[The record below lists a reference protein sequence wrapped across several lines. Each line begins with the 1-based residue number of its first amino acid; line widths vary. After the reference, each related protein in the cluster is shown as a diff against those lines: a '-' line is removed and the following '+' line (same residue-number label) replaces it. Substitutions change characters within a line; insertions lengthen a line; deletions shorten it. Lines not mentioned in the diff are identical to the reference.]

1 MNNAMINK
9 AKELR
14 KLLEYVTETLDDQ
27 TALSVATFVV
37 RWKPDTEYAV
47 GDRVSYKPGEEV
59 ELWKCRQ
66 AHTSTEEWAPS
77 TATAS
82 LWERIEETHTG
93 AIDDPIPYNINLAVF
108 EGLYYTEDD
117 VLYVCTR
124 DSGNPLYASA
134 ASLVGNYFEVV
145 TDDEDEPDEPTP
157 EPTPEPDEPVEPD
170 EPIEDEIPE
179 WTQPGAGNGY
189 MVGDKVIFEGAVYES
204 VIDNNVW
211 SPSAYP
217 AGWQLVEE

>member
-1 MNNAMINK
+1 MDNAMINK

-37 RWKPDTEYAV
+37 RWKPDTEYAI

-66 AHTSTEEWAPS
+66 AHTSQEEWPPS

-93 AIDDPIPYNINLAVF
+93 TIDDPIPYNINLAVF

-117 VLYVCTR
+117 VLYICTR
-124 DSGNPLYASA
+124 DSGNPLYATA
-134 ASLVGNYFEVV
+134 ASLIGNYFEVV
-145 TDDEDEPDEPTP
+145 TGHEIEP
-157 EPTPEPDEPVEPD
+157 EPTPEEPEEPA
-170 EPIEDEIPE
+170 EQTPLE
-179 WTQPGAGNGY
+179 WEQKTY
-189 MVGDKVIFEGAVYES
+189 MIGDRVIFNGNIYES

-211 SPSAYP
+211 TPADYP
-217 AGWQLVEE
+217 AGWQLV